1 MLVFASDLTVKY
13 HCSCSL
19 PIKLSILYEATGS
32 GDPQRMKVTRMTKK
46 HITIFYNHKI
56 FCQQEIMSSW
66 CSPTKFSSDYSWTV
80 LRKMHYIEDDY
91 MSTWSTQLR
100 STIFKE
106 IPIIIRLQVTHKG
119 HFERE
124 VCRVAGCFFLF
135 FTDTWR
141 EAKQWPQESRW
152 RRQIEAGTCM
162 SNPLWCACS
171 ELQASFAHA
180 EQKRILYQCSIAN
193 LRSLNSMWQWKFLHS
208 TPSIPY

>member
-91 MSTWSTQLR
+91 MSTWSTQLFFLKPKVHNLG
-100 STIFKE
+100 SPSSKKFPHQNNKNTVFEQCVWEHMIL
-106 IPIIIRLQVTHKG
+106 IIRWHII
-119 HFERE
+119 
-124 VCRVAGCFFLF
+124 LF
-135 FTDTWR
+135 FFVFVLKRKEEHKLPIHWHYTWNNR
-141 EAKQWPQESRW
+141 KTHIDWF
-152 RRQIEAGTCM
+152 
-162 SNPLWCACS
+162 NPNN
-171 ELQASFAHA
+171 
-180 EQKRILYQCSIAN
+180 RN
-193 LRSLNSMWQWKFLHS
+193 V
-208 TPSIPY
+208 